1 MALALVLH
9 LNSSQRSHQR
19 GGEHSEI
26 RKIDPEKGW
35 PLCIKIEIIIYK
47 LHAETLGGEGS

>member
-26 RKIDPEKGW
+26 RKIDPEKEW